1 MTQRRALVIDTDPGV
16 DDAVAI
22 LMALAAPGV
31 DLVGLTAVGGN
42 VPLAR
47 ATRNAL
53 ALLQAAGR
61 SDVPVARGAAKPLRG
76 RFRPSAAF
84 HGPGGLSVRLPNP
97 VSRPVADHAAEFM
110 AGQLSAR
117 PGQITIVALGPL
129 TNLARV
135 LRRHPLALGLAR
147 RVVVMGGAV
156 GARGNVTPQ
165 AEFNFHSDP
174 DAAAAVMA
182 SGISVTVADLAACRQ
197 VAIGRGQALEATSDG
212 PLGRLALRV
221 VQNWFRRD
229 PSRQRFEFYDPLAV
243 AMAIDPQVAT
253 ARRVGLEVAGSA
265 GEYPGESRLTGS
277 TGEVS
282 LLDQVDRDRFFKMLG
297 DLLGWKVPS
306 RAG

>member
-1 MTQRRALVIDTDPGV
+1 MTPPRALLIDTDPGV
-16 DDAVAI
+16 DDAVAV

-31 DLVGLTAVGGN
+31 DLFGLTAVGGN

-47 ATRNAL
+47 ATRNGL

-76 RFRPSAAF
+76 RFRPSVAF

-97 VSRPVADHAAEFM
+97 AARPVADHAAEFM
-110 AGQLSAR
+110 AGQLAAR
-117 PGQITIVALGPL
+117 PGEITIVALGPL
-129 TNLARV
+129 TNLARM
-135 LRRHPLALGLAR
+135 LQGHPSALGLAR

-156 GARGNVTPQ
+156 GTTGNVTSR

-174 DAAAAVMA
+174 DAAAAVMS
-182 SGISVTVADLAACRQ
+182 SGIPVTVADLAACRQ
-197 VAIGRGQALEATSDG
+197 VAIGRGQALEATSDE

-243 AMAIDPQVAT
+243 AMAMDPQVAT
-253 ARRVGLEVAGSA
+253 VRRVELEVTGSA

-282 LLDQVDRDRFFKMLG
+282 LLDQVDRDRFFTMLG
-297 DLLGWKVPS
+297 DLLGWRVPS

>member
-1 MTQRRALVIDTDPGV
+1 MTQPQALVIDTDPGV

-31 DLVGLTAVGGN
+31 DLLGLTAVGGN

-61 SDVPVARGAAKPLRG
+61 SDVPVAKGAAKPLRG
-76 RFRPSAAF
+76 RFRPSVAF

-97 VSRPVADHAAEFM
+97 AARPVADHAVEFM
-110 AGQLSAR
+110 AGQLAAR
-117 PGQITIVALGPL
+117 PGEITIVALGPL
-129 TNLARV
+129 TNLARM
-135 LRRHPLALGLAR
+135 LRCHPLALSLAR

-156 GARGNVTPQ
+156 GATGNVTPQ

-174 DAAAAVMA
+174 DAAAAVMS
-182 SGISVTVADLAACRQ
+182 SGIPLTVADLAACRQ
-197 VAIGRGQALEATSDG
+197 VAIDRGQALEATSDG

-229 PSRQRFEFYDPLAV
+229 PSQRLFEFYDPLAV

-253 ARRVGLEVAGSA
+253 VRRVGLEVTGSY
-265 GEYPGESRLTGS
+265 GEYPGESRLTES
-277 TGEVS
+277 AGEVS
-282 LLDQVDRDRFFKMLG
+282 LLDQVDRHRFFKMLG
-297 DLLGWKVPS
+297 DLLGWRAPS